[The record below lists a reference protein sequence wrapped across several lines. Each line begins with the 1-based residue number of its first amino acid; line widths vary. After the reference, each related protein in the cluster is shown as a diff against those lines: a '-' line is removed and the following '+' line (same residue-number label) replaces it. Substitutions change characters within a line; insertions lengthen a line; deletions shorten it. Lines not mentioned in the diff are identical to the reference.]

1 MKRSAIVFLFL
12 LLLLCT
18 RNSSF
23 AQAQAPN
30 QNSTRVSCPEAAQY
44 YSKDSINIVT
54 FGASTVEGVNGQGF
68 QTMLQNNFLNCYP
81 NKIVDITNH
90 GIGGQTTFQG
100 LLRIDNAI
108 ANRTGFIVIN
118 MGINDAVA
126 MSTGTGKGSV
136 AETVANMRTFIT
148 ICLKNKLVP
157 ILCTLQNVDD
167 RTNKLYVVVNARI
180 KSINEGYKRLAK
192 EYKIYLADINAAMRR
207 DFSLYQDAF
216 HPNARG
222 YRLVSYVIFDAINKA
237 IFDKFLKFTV
247 TQNYPNPASMQTF
260 IDVVLP
266 ESDKIN
272 VQIYDLM
279 GRLVKTVVNEYLN
292 TGKHTLEINTSQFV
306 PGIYFFKISS
316 DSGQY
321 NATKKFIVVR

>member
-1 MKRSAIVFLFL
+1 MKFSAKVFLSL
-12 LLLLCT
+12 LLLLVV
-18 RNSSF
+18 RISSL
-23 AQAQAPN
+23 AQGTPA
-30 QNSTRVSCPEAAQY
+30 TRVSCPEAAQY

-54 FGASTVEGVNGQGF
+54 FGASTVEGVNGVGF
-68 QTMLQNNFLNCYP
+68 QTMLQNNFINCYT

-108 ANRTGFIVIN
+108 AYRTGFIVID

-126 MSTGTGKGSV
+126 MTTGKGSV
-136 AETVANMRTFIT
+136 AETVANMRVLIT
-148 ICLKNKLVP
+148 ASLKQKLVP
-157 ILCTLQNVDD
+157 ILCTLQFVDD
-167 RTNKLYVVVNARI
+167 RTI
-180 KSINEGYKRLAK
+180 KSYVTVNTHIKNLNTAYRKLAA
-192 EYKIYLADINAAMRR
+192 EYKIYLADVNAAMRR

-247 TQNYPNPASMQTF
+247 SQNYPNPAAMQTF

-266 ESDKIN
+266 ETDKIN
-272 VQIYDLM
+272 IQIFDLM

-292 TGKHTLEINTSQFV
+292 TGKHTLEINTSTFV

-321 NATKKFIVVR
+321 NNAKKFIVAR

>member
-1 MKRSAIVFLFL
+1 MKQSALVFLSL
-12 LLLLCT
+12 LLLLCLCT
-18 RNSSF
+18 TSF
-23 AQAQAPN
+23 AQTPPPN
-30 QNSTRVSCPEAAQY
+30 QNPTRVSCPEAAQY

-68 QTMLQNNFLNCYP
+68 QTMLKNNFLNCYT

-108 ANRTGFIVIN
+108 SNRTGFIVID
-118 MGINDAVA
+118 MGINDAVSIA
-126 MSTGTGKGSV
+126 RGKGSV
-136 AETVANMRTFIT
+136 AETIANMRSFIT
-148 ICLKNKLVP
+148 TSMKQKLVP

-167 RTNKLYVVVNARI
+167 RTDKFNVTVNTNIR
-180 KSINEGYKRLAK
+180 SINAGYRRLAA
-192 EYKIYLADINAAMRR
+192 EYKIYLADVNAAMRR

-222 YRLVSYVIFDAINKA
+222 YRLVSYVIFDTINKA

-260 IDVVLP
+260 IDLVLP

-272 VQIYDLM
+272 IQIYDLM

-292 TGKHTLEINTSQFV
+292 TGKHTLEINTSTFV

-321 NATKKFIVVR
+321 NAAKKFIVAR

>member
-1 MKRSAIVFLFL
+1 MKFSAKVFLSL
-12 LLLLCT
+12 LLLLVV
-18 RNSSF
+18 RISSL
-23 AQAQAPN
+23 AQGPPP
-30 QNSTRVSCPEAAQY
+30 TRVSCPEAAQY

-54 FGASTVEGVNGQGF
+54 FGASTVEGVNGVGF
-68 QTMLQNNFLNCYP
+68 QTMLKNNFINCYT

-108 ANRTGFIVIN
+108 ADRTGFIVID

-126 MSTGTGKGSV
+126 MTTGKGSI
-136 AETVANMRTFIT
+136 AETVANMRVLIT
-148 ICLKNKLVP
+148 ASLKQKLVP
-157 ILCTLQNVDD
+157 ILCTLQFIDD
-167 RTNKLYVVVNARI
+167 RTI
-180 KSINEGYKRLAK
+180 KSYVAVNTNIRNLNTAYRKLAA

-207 DFSLYQDAF
+207 DFSLYQDPF

-247 TQNYPNPASMQTF
+247 SQNYPNPAAMQTF

-266 ESDKIN
+266 ESDKLNI
-272 VQIYDLM
+272 QIFDLM

-292 TGKHTLEINTSQFV
+292 TGKHTLEINTSTFV

-321 NATKKFIVVR
+321 NSAKKFIVAR

>member
-1 MKRSAIVFLFL
+1 MKCSAIVFLSL
-12 LLLLCT
+12 LLLLCA
-18 RNSSF
+18 RNTSF
-23 AQAQAPN
+23 AQTPAPV
-30 QNSTRVSCPEAAQY
+30 RVSCPEAAQY

-54 FGASTVEGVNGQGF
+54 FGASTVEGVNGVGF
-68 QTMLQNNFLNCYP
+68 QTMLQNNFLNCYT
-81 NKIVDITNH
+81 NKVVDITNH

-108 ANRTGFIVIN
+108 SNRTGFIVID

-126 MSTGTGKGSV
+126 IATGKGSV
-136 AETVANMRTFIT
+136 AETVANMRSIINTSIRQ
-148 ICLKNKLVP
+148 KLVP
-157 ILCTLQNVDD
+157 ILCTLQFVDD
-167 RTNKLYVVVNARI
+167 RTNKSLVAVNTNIRN
-180 KSINEGYKRLAK
+180 INAAYRKLAT
-192 EYKIYLADINAAMRR
+192 EYKIYLADVNASMRR
-207 DFSLYQDAF
+207 DFTLYQDAF

-222 YRLVSYVIFDAINKA
+222 YRLVSYVIFDTINKA

-247 TQNYPNPASMQTF
+247 TQNYPNPATVQTF

-272 VQIYDLM
+272 IQIFDLM

-292 TGKHTLEINTSQFV
+292 TGKHTLEINTSTFV
-306 PGIYFFKISS
+306 PGIYFFKVSS

-321 NATKKFIVVR
+321 NTAKKFIVAR

>member
-1 MKRSAIVFLFL
+1 MKFSAKVFLYL
-12 LLLLCT
+12 LLLLVA
-18 RNSSF
+18 RISLF
-23 AQAQAPN
+23 AQGTTQPP
-30 QNSTRVSCPEAAQY
+30 TRVSCPEAAQY

-54 FGASTVEGVNGQGF
+54 FGASTVEGVKGLGF
-68 QTMLQNNFLNCYP
+68 QTMLQNNFLNCYT

-108 ANRTGFIVIN
+108 ANRTGFIVID
-118 MGINDAVA
+118 MGINDAVSIA
-126 MSTGTGKGSV
+126 AGKGSV
-136 AETVANMRTFIT
+136 AETVANMRVLIT
-148 ICLKNKLVP
+148 TSLKQKLIP
-157 ILCTLQNVDD
+157 ILCTLQFVDD
-167 RTNKLYVVVNARI
+167 RTIKGYVAVNTNIRNLNTAYKKLAT
-180 KSINEGYKRLAK
+180 
-192 EYKIYLADINAAMRR
+192 EYKIYLADVNAAMRR

-222 YRLVSYVIFDAINKA
+222 YRLVSYVIFDTINKA

-247 TQNYPNPASMQTF
+247 TQNYPNPAAMQTF
-260 IDVVLP
+260 IDIVLP
-266 ESDKIN
+266 ETDKIN

-292 TGKHTLEINTSQFV
+292 TGKHTLEINTSTFV

-321 NATKKFIVVR
+321 NSAKKFIVAR

>member
-1 MKRSAIVFLFL
+1 MKFSAKVFLSL
-12 LLLLCT
+12 LLLLVA
-18 RNSSF
+18 RISLF
-23 AQAQAPN
+23 AQGTTQPP
-30 QNSTRVSCPEAAQY
+30 TRVSCPEAAQY

-54 FGASTVEGVNGQGF
+54 FGASTVEGVKGLGF
-68 QTMLQNNFLNCYP
+68 QTMLENNFLNCYT
-81 NKIVDITNH
+81 NKVVDITNH

-108 ANRTGFIVIN
+108 ANRTGFIVID
-118 MGINDAVA
+118 MGINDALA
-126 MSTGTGKGSV
+126 IATGKGSV
-136 AETVANMRTFIT
+136 AETVANMRVLIT
-148 ICLKNKLVP
+148 ASLKQKLVP
-157 ILCTLQNVDD
+157 ILCTLQFIDD
-167 RTNKLYVVVNARI
+167 RTI
-180 KSINEGYKRLAK
+180 KSYVAVNTNIRNLNTAYRKLAA
-192 EYKIYLADINAAMRR
+192 EYKIYLADVNAAMRR
-207 DFSLYQDAF
+207 DFSLYQDPF

-247 TQNYPNPASMQTF
+247 SQNYPNPAAMQTF

-266 ESDKIN
+266 ETDKIN
-272 VQIYDLM
+272 IQIYDLM

-292 TGKHTLEINTSQFV
+292 TGKHTLEINTSTFV

-321 NATKKFIVVR
+321 NTAKKFIVAR

>member
-1 MKRSAIVFLFL
+1 MKFSAKVFLSL
-12 LLLLCT
+12 LLLLVV
-18 RNSSF
+18 RISSL
-23 AQAQAPN
+23 AQGPPA
-30 QNSTRVSCPEAAQY
+30 TRVSCPEAAQY

-54 FGASTVEGVNGQGF
+54 FGASTIEGVNGLGF
-68 QTMLQNNFLNCYP
+68 QTMLQNNFINCYT
-81 NKIVDITNH
+81 NKLVDITNH

-108 ANRTGFIVIN
+108 ANRTGFIVID

-126 MSTGTGKGSV
+126 MTTGKGSV
-136 AETVANMRTFIT
+136 AETVANMRVLIT
-148 ICLKNKLVP
+148 ASLKQKLVP
-157 ILCTLQNVDD
+157 ILCTLQFVDD
-167 RTNKLYVVVNARI
+167 RTIKGYVAVNTNIRNLNTAYRKLA
-180 KSINEGYKRLAK
+180 A
-192 EYKIYLADINAAMRR
+192 EYKIYLADVNAAMRR

-247 TQNYPNPASMQTF
+247 SQNYPNPAAMQTF

-266 ESDKIN
+266 ETDKIN
-272 VQIYDLM
+272 IQIFDLM

-292 TGKHTLEINTSQFV
+292 TGKHTLEINTSTFV

-321 NATKKFIVVR
+321 NSAKKFIVAR

>member
-1 MKRSAIVFLFL
+1 MKFSAKVFLSL
-12 LLLLCT
+12 LLLFVV
-18 RNSSF
+18 RISSF
-23 AQAQAPN
+23 AQGTPPPN
-30 QNSTRVSCPEAAQY
+30 RVSCPEAAQY

-54 FGASTVEGVNGQGF
+54 FGASTVEGVKGLGF
-68 QTMLQNNFLNCYP
+68 QTMLQNNFTNCYT
-81 NKIVDITNH
+81 NKTVDITNH

-108 ANRTGFIVIN
+108 ANRTGFIVID
-118 MGINDAVA
+118 MGINDALA
-126 MSTGTGKGSV
+126 IAAGKGNV
-136 AETVANMRTFIT
+136 AETVANMRVLIT
-148 ICLKNKLVP
+148 ASLKQKLIP
-157 ILCTLQNVDD
+157 ILCTLQFVDD
-167 RTNKLYVVVNARI
+167 RNNKSYIAVNTNIRNLNAAYRKLAT
-180 KSINEGYKRLAK
+180 
-192 EYKIYLADINAAMRR
+192 EYKIYLADVNSAMRR

-237 IFDKFLKFTV
+237 IFEKLLKFTV
-247 TQNYPNPASMQTF
+247 TQNYPNPAAMQTF

-266 ESDKIN
+266 ETDKIN

-292 TGKHTLEINTSQFV
+292 VGKHTLEINTSAFV

-321 NATKKFIVVR
+321 NAAKKFIVAR